1 MKKLLFFS
9 AIALMFTIFS
19 CTPDEIETQPKQET
33 KKTINPAK
41 DTFAEDGPGTGPGTG
56 TPGDDGPGDGGPI
69 KPPPTDE

>member
-19 CTPDEIETQPKQET
+19 CTPDEFETQPKQET

-41 DTFAEDGPGTGPGTG
+41 DTFA
-56 TPGDDGPGDGGPI
+56 DDGPGDDGTKNP
-69 KPPPTDE
+69 PPPTTPPPADE